1 MVLYIASGDTQ
12 VCNIAIQPQHR
23 THVLNVFPRMFQER
37 MASTLRF
44 LQAYQNAARHS
55 TPLRF
60 HYSQTQDL
68 SNVTPQHATQFFPYE
83 IFPVELTSDL
93 LKPLAQNPAHLLT
106 AMTGIQP
113 IIHQATQDQG
123 MEYSSFGKS
132 GKGKIEPG
140 TTIKPKAPL
149 THGGKLLILGNS
161 QQEEAWITQVT
172 WPP

>member
-1 MVLYIASGDTQ
+1 MLDQYLKIDYNALQLYRQDSDELIAMVLYIASGDTQ

-68 SNVTPQHATQFFPYE
+68 SNVTPQQATQFFPYE
-83 IFPVELTSDL
+83 IFPMELTSDL
-93 LKPLAQNPAHLLT
+93 LKTLAQNPAHLLT

-113 IIHQATQDQG
+113 IIHQAMQDQG
-123 MEYSSFGKS
+123 MEYSSFGRVKV
-132 GKGKIEPG
+132 
-140 TTIKPKAPL
+140 KPREGP
-149 THGGKLLILGNS
+149 
-161 QQEEAWITQVT
+161 
-172 WPP
+172 

>member
-1 MVLYIASGDTQ
+1 MLDQYLKIDYNALQLYRQDSDELIAMVLYIASGDTH

-68 SNVTPQHATQFFPYE
+68 SNVTPQQATQFFPYE
-83 IFPVELTSDL
+83 IFPMELTSDL
-93 LKPLAQNPAHLLT
+93 LKTLAQNPAHLLT

-113 IIHQATQDQG
+113 IIHQAMQDQG
-123 MEYSSFGKS
+123 MEYSSFGRVKV
-132 GKGKIEPG
+132 
-140 TTIKPKAPL
+140 KPREGP
-149 THGGKLLILGNS
+149 
-161 QQEEAWITQVT
+161 
-172 WPP
+172 